1 MIRTLI
7 ALCFV
12 LIAGSAQ
19 AANRFW
25 VGGTDTWDATAGSKW
40 STTTGGAGGASI
52 PGSADVAI
60 FDTGSGTVTVAAS
73 IGGTNTVSGIR
84 NTGGANSFTG
94 TLNFATNSPTIT
106 TGDFVFT
113 AAGTPVITGGGTL
126 TVTGSLGF
134 DVTGANASSNFTAM
148 TVVMAYSGAAGNA
161 QTFAGAGRS
170 YGGLTINGRSNGTDI
185 NATGANTFGVLTING
200 PGQFLPPSATTQ
212 TVTGTLNIGGTSTSL
227 AVIRNNN
234 TNASVVATL
243 AISGAAINASY
254 AAFKNIT
261 VTGGTISGTAIFD
274 LGGNTGIT
282 ASAPPAGSGG
292 KIIGGGI

>member
-40 STTTGGAGGASI
+40 STTSGGAGGAAI
-52 PGSADVAI
+52 PGSGDIAI

-73 IGGTNTVSGIR
+73 IGGTNTVQHIR

-94 TLNFATNSPTIT
+94 TLNFATNSPTIS
-106 TGDFVFT
+106 TGSFVFT
-113 AAGTPVITGGGTL
+113 AAGSPIIVGGGTM
-126 TVTGSLGF
+126 TVTGDLGF

-148 TVVMAYSGAAGNA
+148 NIIMAPAAVGNPYI
-161 QTFAGAGRS
+161 FVGAGRS
-170 YGGLTINGRSNGTDI
+170 YGSLTRANGTNGTVVNI
-185 NATGANTFGVLTING
+185 TGANTFGTLTIGSGRTN
-200 PGQFLPPSATTQ
+200 PVVNVTQ
-212 TVTGTLNIGGTSTSL
+212 TITSALNLSGSSTGL
-227 AVIRNNN
+227 
-234 TNASVVATL
+234 ASVESSSTNSSLVATF
-243 AISGAAINASY
+243 AISGAAVTASW
-254 AAFKNIT
+254 AAIKNIAF
-261 VTGGTISGTAIFD
+261 TGGTVSGTAIFD
-274 LGGNTGIT
+274 IGGNTNVT
-282 ASAPPAGSGG
+282 ASAPPTGGSGG